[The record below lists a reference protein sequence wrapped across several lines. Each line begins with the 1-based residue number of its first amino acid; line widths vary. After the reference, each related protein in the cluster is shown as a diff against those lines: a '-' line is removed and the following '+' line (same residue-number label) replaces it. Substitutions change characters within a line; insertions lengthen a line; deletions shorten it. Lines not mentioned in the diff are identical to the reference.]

1 MNKTAIRTLL
11 IELGIT
17 GVVSTRKLAETLN
30 LAKRTIASEKLKG
43 HIRQID
49 RNTYDLEGIVEW
61 LHRFPRYLTR
71 FESQQPFKLN

>member
-49 RNTYDLEGIVEW
+49 RNTYGLEDIVEW
-61 LHRFPRYLTR
+61 LHRHPRYLIGLETK
-71 FESQQPFKLN
+71 EVTHA

>member
-1 MNKTAIRTLL
+1 MNKTAIQTLL

-71 FESQQPFKLN
+71 LETKEAENA

>member
-11 IELGIT
+11 IDLGIT

-49 RNTYDLEGIVEW
+49 RNTYELEDIVEW
-61 LHRFPRYLTR
+61 LHRYPRYLIGLETK
-71 FESQQPFKLN
+71 EVTHA